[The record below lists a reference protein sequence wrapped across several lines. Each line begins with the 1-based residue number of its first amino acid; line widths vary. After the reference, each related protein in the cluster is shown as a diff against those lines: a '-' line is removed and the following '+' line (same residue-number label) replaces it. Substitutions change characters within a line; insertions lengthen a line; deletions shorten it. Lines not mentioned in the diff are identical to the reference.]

1 MMIRKIGMT
10 VWILL
15 CLAGCM
21 RQARL
26 DAVMDL
32 AGENRKELEK
42 VLEHYQDDE
51 RKYRAACFLMEN
63 MAHRHSVAGKGVDE
77 FYAFIDSVYQIQQQ
91 EYDIPAIYEE
101 YRRTARYQ
109 GMGLYREWDV
119 KRLTAEQLIRSIDAA
134 FEVWGKPW
142 NSHLTLEEFCEWIL
156 PYRLHNELLED
167 WRLLY
172 RKEFEDVLTD
182 SIRTAR
188 QACEAVNNR
197 LIGLPIHIALSSV
210 RPSAIRPSSLIH
222 IKFGLCEDYADLAVY
237 AMRSLGIPVGIEVV
251 PHWGSANNNHTFNV
265 VYDNDGRCY
274 DFSGGE
280 NNPGEHLHR
289 FTKDIPKVY
298 RERYGANPES
308 LAMIKGDEEVP
319 PFFRNPYMEDVTG
332 NYPFVGARD
341 IVIPKTID
349 MKGKFAYLCVFD
361 PGGWTPVA
369 WGSVDRDSVR
379 FRQVGPNIVYHAAC
393 YENEELRLSGSPFF
407 LDTSGLM
414 KPFVPSITL
423 QDMKLERKNPESPN
437 LSTIPGLVV
446 GGRFQGA
453 DNPQFRNAEDLYV
466 IEEEPPFKYVS
477 VPLSPSQPYKYL
489 RFLTAKECNGH
500 MAEIE
505 FYREGSDS
513 PLTGKVIGEYEPSI
527 YYPLNVAEKMFDG
540 DALTFFHTG
549 NDPVWGGLQLE
560 KAEKVD
566 SLRFI
571 IRNDDNGIRRD
582 NLYELFYM
590 KDGRW
595 VSLGRQTAEKDDELV
610 YEQVPSGALYWLRN
624 LTRGKEERIFG
635 YEDGRQVWY

>member
-1 MMIRKIGMT
+1 MMIRKIGI
-10 VWILL
+10 WLL
-15 CLAGCM
+15 ALVCLTGCM
-21 RQARL
+21 RQTRL
-26 DAVMDL
+26 EAML
-32 AGENRKELEK
+32 EATGENRKELEK
-42 VLEHYQDDE
+42 VLEHYRDDE
-51 RKYRAACFLMEN
+51 RKYRTACFLMEN
-63 MAHRHSVAGKGVDE
+63 MGSRHSVAGKGVDE
-77 FYAFIDSVYQIQQQ
+77 FHAFIDSVYQIQQQ

-101 YRRTARYQ
+101 YRRTARHQ
-109 GMGLYREWDV
+109 GAGLHREWDL
-119 KRLTAEQLIRSIDAA
+119 KHLTAEHLIRSIDGA
-134 FEVWGKPW
+134 FEVWDKPW

-167 WRLLY
+167 WRPLY
-172 RKEFEDVLTD
+172 RKAFEDVLTD

-188 QACEAVNNR
+188 EACEAVNNR
-197 LIGLPIHIALSSV
+197 LINLPIHIALSSV

-237 AMRSLGIPVGIEVV
+237 AMRALGIPVGIEVV

-265 VYDNDGRCY
+265 VYDNDGHYY

-280 NNPGEHLHR
+280 NNPGEHLYR

-319 PFFRNPYMEDVTG
+319 PFFRNPFMEDVTA
-332 NYPFVGARD
+332 NYDFIGARD
-341 IVIPKTID
+341 VALAREKD
-349 MKGKFAYLCVFD
+349 MKNRFAYLCVFD
-361 PGGWTPVA
+361 PKGWIPVA
-369 WGSVDRDSVR
+369 WGRVERDSVR
-379 FRQVGPNIVYHAAC
+379 FRQVGPNIVYHAAY
-393 YENEELRLSGSPFF
+393 YEDEELRLSGSPFF
-407 LDTSGLM
+407 LDTLGVI
-414 KPFVPSITL
+414 KPFVPSATL

-437 LSTIPGLVV
+437 LSAIPGIVV

-453 DNPQFRNAEDLYV
+453 DNPLFRNAEDLYV

-477 VPLSPSQPYKYL
+477 VPLSPSRPYQYL
-489 RFLTAKECNGH
+489 RFLTSQECNGH

-505 FYREGSDS
+505 FYKEGSDL
-513 PLTGKVIGEYEPSI
+513 PLEGKVIGEYEPSI
-527 YYPLNVAEKMFDG
+527 HYPSNVAEKMFDG

-549 NDPVWGGLQLE
+549 NMPVWGGLQLE
-560 KAEKVD
+560 QAEKVD

-590 KDGRW
+590 KDGHW
-595 VSLGRQTAEKDDELV
+595 VSLGRQTAERDDELM
-610 YEQVPSGALYWLRN
+610 YGQVPSGALYWLRN

-635 YEDGRQVWY
+635 YEDGKQVWY

>member
-10 VWILL
+10 VWVLL
-15 CLAGCM
+15 CLTGCM
-21 RQARL
+21 RQTRL

-51 RKYRAACFLMEN
+51 RKYRAASFLMEN
-63 MAHRHSVAGKGVDE
+63 MAHRHLVAGKGVDE

-109 GMGLYREWDV
+109 GVGLHREWDV
-119 KRLTAEQLIRSIDAA
+119 KHLTSEQLIRGIDGA

-142 NSHLTLEEFCEWIL
+142 NSHLTLDEFCEWIL
-156 PYRLHNELLED
+156 PYRLHDELLED
-167 WRLLY
+167 WRPLYQAAFGDLLA
-172 RKEFEDVLTD
+172 D
-182 SIRTAR
+182 SVRTAR
-188 QACEAVNNR
+188 EACIAINNR

-210 RPSAIRPSSLIH
+210 RPSAIRPSSLLN

-237 AMRSLGIPVGIEVV
+237 AMRALGIPVGIEVV
-251 PHWGSANNNHTFNV
+251 PHWGRANNNHTFNV
-265 VYDNDGRCY
+265 VYDNDGRFH

-280 NNPGEHLHR
+280 NNPDEHLNR
-289 FTKDIPKVY
+289 FTKGIPKVY

-308 LAMIKGDEEVP
+308 LAVIRGSEEIP
-319 PFFRNPYMEDVTG
+319 PFFQNPYMEDVTG
-332 NYPFVGARD
+332 NYDFIGAGD
-341 IVIPKTID
+341 IAIPKTRD

-361 PGGWTPVA
+361 PNGWIPVA
-369 WGSVDRDSVR
+369 WGRVERDSVR
-379 FRQVGPNIVYHAAC
+379 FKDVGPDIVYHPAC
-393 YENEELRLSGSPFF
+393 YEEGMLCLTGHPFF
-407 LDTSGLM
+407 LDTLGVM
-414 KPFVPSITL
+414 KPFAPSEDLKT
-423 QDMKLERKNPESPN
+423 MKLERKNPESAN
-437 LSTIPGLVV
+437 LSAIPGIVV

-477 VPLSPSQPYKYL
+477 VPLSPSRPYKYL
-489 RFLTAKECNGH
+489 RFQTVGECNGH

-505 FYREGSDS
+505 FYKEGCDE
-513 PLTGKVIGEYEPSI
+513 PLNGKVIGEYEPSI
-527 YYPLNVAEKMFDG
+527 YYPSNMAEKMFDG

-549 NDPVWGGLQLE
+549 NAPVWGGLELE
-560 KAEKVD
+560 HAEKVD

-590 KDGRW
+590 KDGQW
-595 VSLGRQTAEKDDELV
+595 VSMGRKTAEKDDELV
-610 YEQVPSGALYWLRN
+610 YEQVPEGALYWLRN

-635 YEDGRQVWY
+635 YEDGKQVWY

>member
-1 MMIRKIGMT
+1 
-10 VWILL
+10 
-15 CLAGCM
+15 
-21 RQARL
+21 
-26 DAVMDL
+26 
-32 AGENRKELEK
+32 
-42 VLEHYQDDE
+42 
-51 RKYRAACFLMEN
+51 
-63 MAHRHSVAGKGVDE
+63 
-77 FYAFIDSVYQIQQQ
+77 
-91 EYDIPAIYEE
+91 
-101 YRRTARYQ
+101 
-109 GMGLYREWDV
+109 
-119 KRLTAEQLIRSIDAA
+119 
-134 FEVWGKPW
+134 
-142 NSHLTLEEFCEWIL
+142 
-156 PYRLHNELLED
+156 
-167 WRLLY
+167 
-172 RKEFEDVLTD
+172 
-182 SIRTAR
+182 
-188 QACEAVNNR
+188 
-197 LIGLPIHIALSSV
+197 
-210 RPSAIRPSSLIH
+210 
-222 IKFGLCEDYADLAVY
+222 
-237 AMRSLGIPVGIEVV
+237 
-251 PHWGSANNNHTFNV
+251 
-265 VYDNDGRCY
+265 
-274 DFSGGE
+274 
-280 NNPGEHLHR
+280 
-289 FTKDIPKVY
+289 
-298 RERYGANPES
+298 
-308 LAMIKGDEEVP
+308 
-319 PFFRNPYMEDVTG
+319 VTG

-369 WGSVDRDSVR
+369 WGSVERDSVR

-437 LSTIPGLVV
+437 LSAIPGLVV

-466 IEEEPPFKYVS
+466 IEKEPPFKYVS
-477 VPLSPSQPYKYL
+477 VSLSPSRPYQYL
-489 RFLTAKECNGH
+489 RFLTADECNGH

-505 FYREGSDS
+505 FYKEGSDE

-527 YYPLNVAEKMFDG
+527 YYPSNVAEKMFDG

-549 NDPVWGGLQLE
+549 NAPVWGGLVLE
-560 KAEKVD
+560 YPEKVD

>member
-10 VWILL
+10 VWVLL
-15 CLAGCM
+15 CLTGCM
-21 RQARL
+21 RQTRL

-91 EYDIPAIYEE
+91 EYDIPAIYEA
-101 YRRTARYQ
+101 YRRTVRYQ
-109 GMGLYREWDV
+109 GAGLRREWDV
-119 KRLTAEQLIRSIDAA
+119 KHLTSEQLIRGIDGA

-142 NSHLTLEEFCEWIL
+142 NSHLTLDEFCEWIL
-156 PYRLHNELLED
+156 PYRLHDELLED
-167 WRLLY
+167 WRPLY
-172 RKEFEDVLTD
+172 RKAFEDVLTD

-210 RPSAIRPSSLIH
+210 RPSAIRPSSLLH

-265 VYDNDGRCY
+265 VYDNDGHYY

-319 PFFRNPYMEDVTG
+319 PFFRNPFMEDVTG
-332 NYPFVGARD
+332 NYTFIGARD
-341 IVIPKTID
+341 VTIAKEKD
-349 MKGKFAYLCVFD
+349 MKTRFAYLCVFD
-361 PGGWTPVA
+361 PNGWTPVA
-369 WGSVDRDSVR
+369 WGRVERDSVR
-379 FRQVGPNIVYHAAC
+379 FRQVGPNIVYQAAY

-407 LDTSGLM
+407 LDTLGAI
-414 KPFVPSITL
+414 KPLVPSETL
-423 QDMKLERKNPESPN
+423 QDMRLERKNPESPN
-437 LSTIPGLVV
+437 LSAIPGIVV

-466 IEEEPPFKYVS
+466 IEKEPPFKYVS
-477 VPLSPSQPYKYL
+477 VPLSPSRPYQYL
-489 RFLTAKECNGH
+489 RFLTAGECNGH

-505 FYREGSDS
+505 FYKEGSDQ
-513 PLTGKVIGEYEPSI
+513 PLSGKVIGEYEPSI
-527 YYPLNVAEKMFDG
+527 YYPSNVAEKMFDG

-549 NDPVWGGLQLE
+549 NAPVWGGLQLE
-560 KAEKVD
+560 QAEKVD

-571 IRNDDNGIRRD
+571 IRNDDNGIRWG

-590 KDGRW
+590 KDGHW
-595 VSLGRQTAEKDDELV
+595 VSLGRKTAEKDDEMV
-610 YEQVPSGALYWLRN
+610 YGQVPEGALYWLRN

>member
-1 MMIRKIGMT
+1 MIRKIG
-10 VWILL
+10 IGLL
-15 CLAGCM
+15 ALVCLTGCM
-21 RQARL
+21 RQTRMEAML
-26 DAVMDL
+26 EA
-32 AGENRKELEK
+32 AGENRKELEN
-42 VLEHYQDDE
+42 VLEHYRNDE
-51 RKYRAACFLMEN
+51 RKYQAACFLMEN
-63 MAHRHSVAGKGVDE
+63 MGNCHSVVGQGVDE
-77 FYAFIDSVYQIQQQ
+77 FHSFIDSVYQIHQQ
-91 EYDIPAIYEE
+91 EYDIPGIYEE
-101 YRRTARYQ
+101 FRRTARHQ
-109 GMGLYREWDV
+109 GAGLRREWDL
-119 KRLTAEQLIRSIDAA
+119 KHLTAEHLIRSIDGA

-142 NSHLTLEEFCEWIL
+142 NTHLTLEEFCEWIL

-167 WRLLY
+167 WRPFY
-172 RKEFEDVLTD
+172 REAFGDVLTD

-210 RPSAIRPSSLIH
+210 RPSAIRPSSLLH

-265 VYDNDGRCY
+265 VYDNDGRYY

-308 LAMIKGDEEVP
+308 LAMMKGNEEVP
-319 PFFRNPYMEDVTG
+319 PFFRNPFMEDVTG
-332 NYPFVGARD
+332 NYDFIGARD
-341 IVIPKTID
+341 VTIAKEKE
-349 MKGKFAYLCVFD
+349 MKNRFAYLCVFD
-361 PGGWTPVA
+361 PNGWTPVA
-369 WGSVDRDSVR
+369 WGRVERDSVR
-379 FRQVGPNIVYHAAC
+379 FCQVGPNIVYHAAY
-393 YENEELRLSGSPFF
+393 YEDEELRLSGSPFF
-407 LDTSGLM
+407 LDTLGVI
-414 KPFVPSITL
+414 KPFVPSETL
-423 QDMKLERKNPESPN
+423 QGMKLERKNPESAN
-437 LSTIPGLVV
+437 LVAIPGIVV

-466 IEEEPPFKYVS
+466 IEKAPPFKYVS
-477 VPLSPSQPYKYL
+477 VPLSPSRPYQYL
-489 RFLTAKECNGH
+489 RFLTAEECNGH

-505 FYREGSDS
+505 FYKEGSNE
-513 PLTGKVIGEYEPSI
+513 PLSGKVIGEYEPSI
-527 YYPLNVAEKMFDG
+527 YYPSNVAEKMFDG

-549 NDPVWGGLQLE
+549 NAPVWGGLQLE
-560 KAEKVD
+560 QVEKVD

-590 KDGRW
+590 KEGHW
-595 VSLGRQTAEKDDELV
+595 VSLGRKTAEKDDELV
-610 YEQVPSGALYWLRN
+610 YNQVPEGALYWLRN

>member
-1 MMIRKIGMT
+1 MGSKIGML
-10 VWILL
+10 LL
-15 CLAGCM
+15 CMLFLAGCM
-21 RQARL
+21 KLGRL
-26 DAVMDL
+26 ETL
-32 AGENRKELEK
+32 LNTAGENRKEFEK
-42 VLEHYQDDE
+42 VLEHFRNDE
-51 RKYRAACFLMEN
+51 KKYRAAYFLIEN
-63 MAHRHSVAGKGVDE
+63 IGSRHSVVGNGVDE
-77 FYAFIDSVYQIQQQ
+77 FYNFIDSVYQIRQQ
-91 EYDIPAIYEE
+91 EYDIPAIYDE
-101 YRRTARYQ
+101 YRKTIRTRSTKLSYC
-109 GMGLYREWDV
+109 LDV
-119 KRLTAEQLIRSIDAA
+119 KHLTAEHLIRSIDGA

-167 WRLLY
+167 WRPLY
-172 RKEFEDVLTD
+172 RETFGDVLTD

-210 RPSAIRPSSLIH
+210 RPSAIRPSSLLH

-265 VYDNDGRCY
+265 VYDNDGRYY

-319 PFFRNPYMEDVTG
+319 PFFRNPFMEDVTD
-332 NYPFVGARD
+332 NYAFIGARE
-341 IVIPKTID
+341 VTIAREKD
-349 MKGKFAYLCVFD
+349 MKNRFAYLCVFD
-361 PGGWTPVA
+361 PKGWMPVA
-369 WGSVDRDSVR
+369 WGRVERDSVR
-379 FRQVGPNIVYHAAC
+379 FSNVGPNIVYHAAY

-407 LDTSGLM
+407 LDTLGVI
-414 KPFVPSITL
+414 KPFVPSETL
-423 QDMKLERKNPESPN
+423 QDMKLERKNPESAN
-437 LSTIPGLVV
+437 LSAIPGIVV

-466 IEEEPPFKYVS
+466 IEKEPPFKYVS
-477 VPLSPSQPYKYL
+477 VSLSPSRPYQYL
-489 RFLTAKECNGH
+489 RFLTADECNGH

-505 FYREGSDS
+505 FYKEGSDE
-513 PLTGKVIGEYEPSI
+513 PLSGKVIGEYEPSI
-527 YYPLNVAEKMFDG
+527 YYPSNVAEKMFDG

-549 NDPVWGGLQLE
+549 NMPVWGGLQLE
-560 KAEKVD
+560 QAEKVD

-571 IRNDDNGIRRD
+571 IRNDDNGIRRG

-595 VSLGRQTAEKDDELV
+595 ISLGRQTAERDDELM
-610 YEQVPSGALYWLRN
+610 YGQVPSGALYWLRN

-635 YEDGRQVWY
+635 HEDGKQVWY